1 MKKLPLLLMIG
12 LLAFSF
18 SNAQVK
24 TRTLKKVAELLMPQD
39 EDDDNPGTRG
49 ASVVWHPV
57 QKKYYAVMAG
67 NMAYPIA
74 AFDATGKR
82 VSGKNDEAM
91 IDVRGLWYNPA
102 SKRIEGNAYGE
113 NGWFYY
119 KLNSLGMIESNE
131 VLFEGQNQPTE
142 QCVGAYNPTDK
153 KVMFLDGSQVY
164 YYDISN
170 ATPGG
175 DALILHWGRVA
186 KDGESEDE
194 EPTESSENHNSST
207 IVFTGVA
214 GAEIGALNIDIKQ
227 IELYNKK
234 DGFMTQIL
242 KLPDTA
248 TTEGMFNFAFANGIY
263 WLFDMETRIW
273 TGYK

>member
-1 MKKLPLLLMIG
+1 MTG

-18 SNAQVK
+18 GNAQVK
-24 TRTLKKVAELLMPQD
+24 TKTLKKVAELLMPKTV
-39 EDDDNPGTRG
+39 DDDKPGTRG
-49 ASVVWHPV
+49 ASVVWHPG
-57 QKKYYAVMAG
+57 QKKYYAAMAG
-67 NMAYPIA
+67 NEAFPVA

-82 VSGKNDEAM
+82 LSGQNDETM
-91 IDVRGLWYNPA
+91 IDVRGLWYNPV

-113 NGWFYY
+113 NGWFFY
-119 KLNSLGMIESNE
+119 KLSSLGMIESHE
-131 VLFEGQNQPTE
+131 VLFEGQNQPNE
-142 QCVGAYNPTDK
+142 QSVGAYDPADK
-153 KVMFLDGSQVY
+153 KVMFLEGSQVY

-170 ATPGG
+170 ATAGG

-194 EPTESSENHNSST
+194 EPTEPSETHNSST
-207 IVFTGVA
+207 IVFSGIKD
-214 GAEIGALNIDIKQ
+214 AEIGALNIDIKQ

-248 TTEGMFNFAFANGIY
+248 TTESMFNFAFANGIY
-263 WLFDMETRIW
+263 WLFDMDTRIW

>member
-1 MKKLPLLLMIG
+1 MISLLT
-12 LLAFSF
+12 FSF

-24 TRTLKKVAELLMPQD
+24 TKTLKKIAELLMPKTV
-39 EDDDNPGTRG
+39 DDDMPGTRG

-57 QKKYYAVMAG
+57 QKKYYAAMAG
-67 NMAYPIA
+67 NEAYPIA

-82 VSGKNDEAM
+82 LSGQNDETM
-91 IDVRGLWYNPA
+91 IDVRGLWYNPDL
-102 SKRIEGNAYGE
+102 KRIEGNAYSDF
-113 NGWFYY
+113 GWFYY

-131 VLFEGQNQPTE
+131 VFFEDENQPNE
-142 QCVGAYNPTDK
+142 QSVGAYDPADK
-153 KVMFLDGSQVY
+153 KVMFLNGSQVY
-164 YYDISN
+164 FYDMSD
-170 ATPGG
+170 ASASG
-175 DALILHWGRVA
+175 DALTLHWGRVA
-186 KDGESEDE
+186 KDGPSENE
-194 EPTESSENHNSST
+194 EPTEPSETHNSST
-207 IVFTGVA
+207 IVFTGIA

-248 TTEGMFNFAFANGIY
+248 TTESIFNFAFANGIY